1 VVSSQYHIRVLD
13 TTRVKG
19 KAEKITVYE
28 VFDADKP
35 ESFALKKKTLSFFE
49 QGFVL
54 YHCDELPDAQVFF
67 ERVLQ
72 VNENDNVARI
82 YLQRCQLGRETKGF

>member
-1 VVSSQYHIRVLD
+1 MID
-13 TTRVKG
+13 AEKVKG
-19 KAEKITVYE
+19 KTEKITVYE

-35 ESFALKKKTLSFFE
+35 ESIALKKKTLSFFE

-67 ERVLQ
+67 ENVLQ
-72 VNENDNVARI
+72 VNKNDNVAQI
-82 YLQRCQLGRETKGF
+82 YLQRCQLESV